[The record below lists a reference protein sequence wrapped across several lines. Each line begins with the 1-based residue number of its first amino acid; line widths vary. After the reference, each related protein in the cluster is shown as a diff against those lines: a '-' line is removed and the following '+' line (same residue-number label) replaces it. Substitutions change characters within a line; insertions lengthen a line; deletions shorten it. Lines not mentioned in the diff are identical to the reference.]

1 MDKKLFKR
9 LVESMDQ
16 MNEIVRGER
25 TPSREFY
32 VDDNIDIL
40 RRILSLLEDYSFE
53 DDVSL
58 EENILLKR
66 LQTKVNTMLEDYV
79 EDFKA

>member
-1 MDKKLFKR
+1 MVQWFYNMEKGTDMKDNTDILR
-9 LVESMDQ
+9 HILSETSM
-16 MNEIVRGER
+16 N
-25 TPSREFY
+25 
-32 VDDNIDIL
+32 NIDIL

-66 LQTKVNTMLEDYV
+66 LQTKVNTMMEDYV